1 VIPRLVAVLVPFL
14 AVLGPAVA
22 MRIHGN
28 VMTQIREV
36 VAIGL
41 VGALLVALIG
51 RFGWPRALVLAVA
64 GAVAIGVSTVAHPF
78 WAVWIGA
85 GLAVAGAIGTVPVIM
100 RAVLAVARGIGTAV
114 GLVLLV
120 PLAVLVVVVPW
131 LVNGLIRVDPLR
143 APTPKGSGWLP
154 RRRRDVLATQ
164 PWVGDPA
171 IARHSLARR
180 IRSFAIWP
188 LLIVGGLLLTEL
200 ATRDDGRSGL
210 GVPTIS
216 ELNADPSADAPLD
229 DTITT
234 GPDGQP
240 LKPFDG
246 AEWYPEWVRDMAWIE
261 NVNTAWQPL
270 QPHRIGDVKT
280 PLINVKDGVR
290 RSWHPPACDCKR
302 LKVWMYGGSTMFGLG
317 QRDAHTIASELA
329 RAAWRDGVALD
340 IDNRGVVGDVHW
352 QEANRY
358 SWDLATY
365 GPPDL
370 VIFYDGIND
379 TSATQT
385 LVNRQEGDRYAQVD
399 FQNDDQWAHIIEA
412 NPQEQPDDLPGAE
425 VLHPKRVRIDDL
437 GDYARLLWVRYERA
451 RKMSR
456 NLSTDDHVP
465 TYYMWQPNRLSRP
478 QVPGEPEDSEG
489 SANGRQRE
497 VEITARIP
505 DDVIDLTAVFDRS
518 RRALFYD
525 DQHHNEIGARIMGEA
540 MYARLA
546 SDLHKLV
553 DGDEVDAAP

>member
-1 VIPRLVAVLVPFL
+1 VATIVPFL
-14 AVLGPAVA
+14 AVLGPLLA

-28 VMTQIREV
+28 VPTQIREV
-36 VAIGL
+36 GIVGL
-41 VGALLVALIG
+41 VGAVGVVLTV
-51 RFGWPRALVLAVA
+51 RFGWPRAVVVALAGGVAVA
-64 GAVAIGVSTVAHPF
+64 VATFANPLWGA
-78 WAVWIGA
+78 WIAA
-85 GLAVAGAIGTVPVIM
+85 GLIFAGAIGTVPVVM
-100 RAVLAVARGIGTAV
+100 RGVLAVARGIGMAV
-114 GLVLLV
+114 GLILLV

-143 APTPKGSGWLP
+143 SPTPTGSGWLP

-171 IARHSLARR
+171 IARHSVARR

-188 LLIVGGLLLTEL
+188 LLIVGGLLLSEL
-200 ATRDDGRSGL
+200 ATRDDGRSGYV
-210 GVPTIS
+210 VPTIS
-216 ELNADPSADAPLD
+216 ASSADPDADAPLD
-229 DTITT
+229 DSVTT

-246 AEWYPEWVRDMAWIE
+246 AEWYPEWVREMAWIE

-340 IDNRGVVGDVHW
+340 VDNRGVVGDVHW
-352 QEANRY
+352 QEADRY
-358 SWDLATY
+358 AWDLATY

-379 TSATQT
+379 TTATQT
-385 LVNRQEGDRYAQVD
+385 LVNAKEGDRYAQVD
-399 FQNDDQWAHIIEA
+399 FQNDDQWARILEL
-412 NPQEQPDDLPGAE
+412 NPQPEPDDVPGAE
-425 VLHPKRVRIDDL
+425 VLHPKRRRINDL
-437 GDYARLLWVRYERA
+437 GDYADLLWVRYDRA
-451 RKMSR
+451 REMSR
-456 NLSTDDHVP
+456 NLSRDDHVP
-465 TYYMWQPNRLSRP
+465 TYYLWQPTRLSRP
-478 QVPGEPEDSEG
+478 PIPGEPKDDEG
-489 SANGRQRE
+489 SANGRDRE
-497 VEITARIP
+497 REIVARMP
-505 DDVIDLTAVFDRS
+505 DDVIDLTDAFDDS
-518 RRALFYD
+518 KRALFYD
-525 DQHHNEIGARIMGEA
+525 DQHHNEIGARIMGET

-546 SDLHKLV
+546 GDLHDLL